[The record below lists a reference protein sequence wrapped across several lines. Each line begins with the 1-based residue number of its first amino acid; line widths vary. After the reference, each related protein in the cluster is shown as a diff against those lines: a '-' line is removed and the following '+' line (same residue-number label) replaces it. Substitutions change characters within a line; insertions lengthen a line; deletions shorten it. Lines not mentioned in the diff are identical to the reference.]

1 MARFYGV
8 LNGGRGD
15 VSRLG
20 HKSTGLTT
28 YAASWAGAVRV
39 SLYVNADGTDC
50 ARVELVEH
58 RGEGTRAVLYDGPVN
73 PERDGGAEACGE
85 AAHGLADL
93 AERCAPSINAAA
105 AGGA

>member
-39 SLYVNADGTDC
+39 SLYVNALGTDC

-73 PERDGGAEACGE
+73 PERDGGADACDE
-85 AAHGLADL
+85 AARGLAEL
-93 AERCAPSINAAA
+93 AERCPAIDAAA